1 MDVFF
6 EWLQTKIGDELSDI
20 TLFGIFG
27 MLVYLAKLFY
37 KYFEKCKN
45 EKDLFPFYDNSILKN
60 SRKFFIR
67 TKCQN
72 IDPANEINFRSSY
85 AFVTKEDMLN
95 FFIKKVFKLKENETN
110 FYIVLGD
117 SGMGKTTFMLNLFYS
132 YNTYLNSIFKKTRIK
147 LLPLGENLDSIELHL
162 NNISLEDRKNTILLL
177 DGLDE
182 SPILNFS
189 ANELVEKLTTIAKDF
204 RIVIIS
210 CRTHFFSSEN
220 DEPYELKIRKFNTNG
235 NGYQVIKKLYVSPF
249 DEKDIKKYLNKK
261 FGILSFSK
269 IREAKEIINYTD
281 DLMVRPMLLSYIE
294 DVMKSSKK
302 VKLSC
307 EIYEL
312 LIIKW
317 IERESNKYQTSNKF
331 DFQNDLFYFSIHVAN
346 TIYENFEKNGL
357 FISNEEMKRLA
368 IEFNINLDL
377 LEMKSRSLLN
387 RDSKGNYKFSHKSIF
402 EYLLAY
408 NCYRNRFVDKSQ
420 VYHIDYDLSLFD
432 QALKFYDEM
441 QINFKSSFHFN
452 DERFISFHS
461 GNNVMSNLK
470 FEELMQLKHSKTEVE
485 WLDGKTYRIIDV
497 QEEILTKK
505 SKFFPFTE
513 KV

>member
-1 MDVFF
+1 MNIYFN
-6 EWLQTKIGDELSDI
+6 WLETKIINEFSSI
-20 TLFGIFG
+20 TLVGTFGIIG
-27 MLVYLAKLFY
+27 YLIKLCY
-37 KYFEKCKN
+37 KYFEKRKN
-45 EKDLFPFYDNSILKN
+45 EKDLFPFYENSILKN

-72 IDPANEINFRSSY
+72 IDPANEINYRSSY

-95 FFIKKVFKLKENETN
+95 FFIKKVFRLKENETN

-132 YNTYLNSIFKKTRIK
+132 YNTYINSIFNKIRIR
-147 LLPLGENLDSIELHL
+147 LLPLGENLDLIESHL
-162 NNISLEDRKNTILLL
+162 NNIRLEDKKNTILLL

-189 ANELVEKLTTIAKDF
+189 ANELVEKLTTITKDF

-235 NGYQVIKKLYVSPF
+235 NGYQVVKKLYVSPF
-249 DEKDIKKYLNKK
+249 DQKDIIKYLNKK
-261 FGILSFSK
+261 FGIFNFSK
-269 IREAKEIINYTD
+269 KREAKEIINNTD

-294 DVMKSSKK
+294 DVMQSSKK
-302 VKLSC
+302 VKFSC

-317 IERESNKYQTSNKF
+317 IERESNKYQSSNKF
-331 DFQNDLFYFSIHVAN
+331 DFQNDLFYFSIQVAN
-346 TIYENFEKNGL
+346 VIYENFEKNGL
-357 FISNEEMKRLA
+357 FISNEEMKKLS
-368 IEFNINLDL
+368 IDFNINLDL

-408 NCYRNRFVDKSQ
+408 NCYRNRFIDKSNI
-420 VYHIDYDLSLFD
+420 YHIDYDLSIFD
-432 QALKFYDEM
+432 QALKFYEEM
-441 QINFKSSFHFN
+441 QTNFKSSFHFN
-452 DERFISFHS
+452 DERFISYRTS
-461 GNNVMSNLK
+461 NNVMSNLK
-470 FEELMQLKHSKTEVE
+470 FEELMQLKHSKTIIE
-485 WLDGKTYRIIDV
+485 WLDGKSYKINDIE
-497 QEEILTKK
+497 EEILIKK
-505 SKFFPFTE
+505 NKFFPFTE
-513 KV
+513 KT